1 MVGNNANHMTNY
13 KENVMI
19 VTKQF
24 SNSFGKPIQLSR
36 VQYQTRWI
44 AHVTQAYDIFDDAGM
59 TKLFNEIIVP
69 KFEEAAGIAWDVHS
83 LQGAEVE

>member
-1 MVGNNANHMTNY
+1 
-13 KENVMI
+13 MI

-36 VQYQTRWI
+36 AEYVTKWV
-44 AHVTQAYDIFDDAGM
+44 AHVTQAYDIFDDASM

-69 KFEEAAGIAWDVHS
+69 QVETAAGIAWDVHS

>member
-1 MVGNNANHMTNY
+1 MVVIPTNY
-13 KENVMI
+13 KEKVVI

-36 VQYQTRWI
+36 AEYVTKWTG
-44 AHVTQAYDIFDDAGM
+44 HVCQAYDIFNDAGM
-59 TKLFNEIIVP
+59 DKIFNEIIMPQV
-69 KFEEAAGIAWDVHS
+69 ETAAGIAWDVHS